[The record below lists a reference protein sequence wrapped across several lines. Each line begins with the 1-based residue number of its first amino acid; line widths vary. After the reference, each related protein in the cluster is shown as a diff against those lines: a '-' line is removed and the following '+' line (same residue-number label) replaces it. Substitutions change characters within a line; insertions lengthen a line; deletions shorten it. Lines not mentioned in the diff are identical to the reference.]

1 MVFSLPDGL
10 PPGRFERRGPT
21 EVWLSDELPDQVGE
35 LWADLLGKAAV
46 TGLYPHLCWPEDPS
60 RPTDPAAADAVRL
73 DEVLAVDFAEYRRE
87 RLPFWSDPASAELPD
102 DDMPEDIEPWPHDPG
117 PPFESWP
124 GLAPA
129 GPGGGGGSS
138 PEEAAAR
145 TVAGLLR
152 TEPFAASFVLAL
164 VPARRSAD
172 VPALMGWSHGG
183 PQPLLGALLRS
194 WEGRFGARVVAA
206 YGGELHVSVAR
217 PPLDP
222 ADAERLALEHVL
234 STADNIVD
242 DPPTPFPEYAR
253 ELVGRTQWRF
263 WWD

>member
-10 PPGRFERRGPT
+10 PSGRFEQRGPS
-21 EVWLSDELPDQVGE
+21 EVWFSDGLPDDAEE
-35 LWADLLGKAAV
+35 LWADLLRQAAV
-46 TGLYPHLCWPEDPS
+46 TGLYPHLCWPKDPP
-60 RPTDPAAADAVRL
+60 RPADPAAADAVRL
-73 DEVLAVDFAEYRRE
+73 DEVLAADFAEYRRK
-87 RLPFWSDPASAELPD
+87 RLPFWSDPGPSELP
-102 DDMPEDIEPWPHDPG
+102 EDVEPWPHGPG
-117 PPFESWP
+117 PPFERWP

-129 GPGGGGGSS
+129 GPGGGDGPGA
-138 PEEAAAR
+138 EEAAAR
-145 TVAGLLR
+145 AVADLLY

-172 VPALMGWSHGG
+172 VPAVMGWSHGG
-183 PQPLLGALLRS
+183 PLPLLGALLRS
-194 WEGRFGARVVAA
+194 WEDRFGARVVAA

-222 ADAERLALEHVL
+222 AHAERIALEHVL

-242 DPPTPFPEYAR
+242 DPPTPFPKYAR
-253 ELVGRTQWRF
+253 ELVGRTEWRF